1 MPRVLDPPRSVLI
14 AVAAVENQRES
25 QALGGCVSCVTPS
38 RILSKCQSH
47 FLPSLHQNPSFRI
60 FWRRACI
67 TALMKTTITPYFICV
82 FLLISAGAGSSA
94 EPQSA
99 RVAGHRDYT
108 AGEFEKAASHF
119 ERALKVEPND
129 ADCYFWLGK
138 SYEMLADIRGP
149 LLGLRAS
156 VKARLY
162 LAKALHLAPDNKDY
176 RHELFQLLIVSDH
189 SPGALRQAESI
200 IQMTPHA
207 DTDFPFMLMRLRQ
220 EYHARSSPEGR
231 IGYAFSVLPQQF
243 ARIAQ

>member
-1 MPRVLDPPRSVLI
+1 MTR
-14 AVAAVENQRES
+14 AVAQVLEA
-25 QALGGCVSCVTPS
+25 GS
-38 RILSKCQSH
+38 RSRYFGWLCQLPDASRTLSKRQSH
-47 FLPSLHQNPSFRI
+47 FLPSLHENPSFRI

-67 TALMKTTITPYFICV
+67 TTLMKTTITPCLICV
-82 FLLISAGAGSSA
+82 LLLISARAGSSA
-94 EPQSA
+94 ESQSA

-119 ERALKVEPND
+119 RRALNVEPKD

-138 SYEMLADIRGP
+138 SYEMIADIRGP

-162 LAKALHLAPDNKDY
+162 LAKALQLAPDNKDY

-189 SPGALRQAESI
+189 SPGALRQAENI
-200 IQMTPHA
+200 IQMTPQ
-207 DTDFPFMLMRLRQ
+207 TDPDYAFMLMRLRQ
-220 EYHARSSPEGR
+220 EYQARSSPDGR
-231 IGYAFSVLPQQF
+231 ICCAFSVLPQQL